1 MHTKDQCS
9 ANALH
14 CPTRS
19 VDKHTKR
26 LAFATIS
33 NLINGESSIQLR
45 VDELVSS
52 LGLTIFTIIWNSANG
67 GSSIQLLVDELA
79 RKVVSDYRRSICS
92 FAALVSKP
100 LRPMA
105 PGTRAADES
114 FITLTLEL
122 NDFHQSKPLQYFY
135 LRPTALQALPIIIIP
150 DALDILNDD
159 AHVASLNQTL
169 LDSLAVMSFNRCS
182 IYIYA
187 PQLIRRCCRCLRLSL
202 AEPSPCEFDPL

>member
-1 MHTKDQCS
+1 MLCIVQ
-9 ANALH
+9 LG
-14 CPTRS
+14 RS
-19 VDKHTKR
+19 INIQR

-79 RKVVSDYRRSICS
+79 RSLRLSPLHMHVVV
-92 FAALVSKP
+92 AALVSKP

-135 LRPTALQALPIIIIP
+135 LRPA
-150 DALDILNDD
+150 
-159 AHVASLNQTL
+159 TL
-169 LDSLAVMSFNRCS
+169 
-182 IYIYA
+182 
-187 PQLIRRCCRCLRLSL
+187 RRCPSSFPMLSTFSML
-202 AEPSPCEFDPL
+202 MELVTSNSMTSIELVANLMWHH

>member
-1 MHTKDQCS
+1 MLCIVQ
-9 ANALH
+9 LG
-14 CPTRS
+14 RS
-19 VDKHTKR
+19 INIQR

-79 RKVVSDYRRSICS
+79 RSLRLSPLHMHVVV
-92 FAALVSKP
+92 AALVSKP

-114 FITLTLEL
+114 L
-122 NDFHQSKPLQYFY
+122 
-135 LRPTALQALPIIIIP
+135 
-150 DALDILNDD
+150 
-159 AHVASLNQTL
+159 
-169 LDSLAVMSFNRCS
+169 
-182 IYIYA
+182 
-187 PQLIRRCCRCLRLSL
+187 
-202 AEPSPCEFDPL
+202 